1 MNFGD
6 GAWHSLE
13 SARFSSFPSTHP
25 VWYLPDM
32 KVAKSPSSDSA
43 KGLGEEPFSVMP
55 HEHGSGG
62 RRVKKCAGA
71 GGKVSGK
78 ARRVSA
84 MRDQYA
90 LAWPLDE
97 ALANR
102 LARLF
107 IRMFKAD
114 SARLTAP
121 LGKTIFLISGVQR
134 RAGHCAVGELGM
146 EPVCADP
153 HHAERGVY
161 AGQHYGGFRRAEGLT
176 WVAGR
181 AII

>member
-1 MNFGD
+1 
-6 GAWHSLE
+6 
-13 SARFSSFPSTHP
+13 
-25 VWYLPDM
+25 M

-43 KGLGEEPFSVMP
+43 KGLDEEPFSVMP

-62 RRVKKCAGA
+62 RRAKKCART
-71 GGKVSGK
+71 GGKVAGN

-107 IRMFKAD
+107 IRMFKSDA
-114 SARLTAP
+114 ARLTAP
-121 LGKTIFLISGVQR
+121 LGKTIFLIIGETRHTKYDSGQWVDQDGNVQNWSYV
-134 RAGHCAVGELGM
+134 AESCIASGDTVGELVGS
-146 EPVCADP
+146 AKRYKRLQNTT
-153 HHAERGVY
+153 AERLLSPD
-161 AGQHYGGFRRAEGLT
+161 RRTKIGMIA
-176 WVAGR
+176 AR
-181 AII
+181 